1 MKIIFQ
7 PEQKECEIA
16 TEENLLQAAGK
27 AGVLLDGN
35 CGGTGICGKCKIK
48 VLSGNCTELTA
59 EEIEYLSEKER
70 KEGYR
75 LACKTFAKE
84 DLVVEIPDFHKGSE
98 RKKNMMKLPEG
109 FLLNPCVKDIDK
121 KTGQTGCYGM
131 AFDIGTTT
139 VVGMLWNLADG
150 SMVDV
155 TAGTNPQSLY
165 GADVISRIQFCKEK
179 EENLSTMQK
188 ITIDCLNDMI
198 TELTQKNKL
207 DKKDIYDMTVV
218 GNTTMSHLFLGV
230 SPESLAR
237 LPFTP
242 VFYEMTEKMAK
253 ELGLEINEEAK
264 VCLLPNIAGHV
275 GSDISAVLLAT
286 GLKEKKGANLAID
299 IGTNGEILLAKDG
312 KVLTCSTA
320 AGPAFEGASIQMGM
334 RASDGAIE
342 KVRIDNNNVTIT
354 TIGDKEP
361 IGICGSGLID
371 SVAELLKAG
380 IVEESGRMLKK
391 EEALSKGIAQEL
403 ADRIQKG
410 EKGMFFILSYQ
421 EDGEDIV
428 LTQQDIREVQLAKGA
443 IYAGIKT
450 LMKQLEVTEEDLE
463 SLILAGAFGNYIEK
477 DSALAIGLLP
487 DISKERIHSV
497 GNAAGVGACMALLSK
512 EARELVQSLAKETE
526 HVELSMNMDFQ
537 EEYIYAMNF
546 SNFQAKQVFQ
556 KSENMI

>member
-1 MKIIFQ
+1 MKILFQ
-7 PEQKECEIA
+7 PEQKECEISA
-16 TEENLLQAAGK
+16 EETLLEAAGK
-27 AGVLLDGN
+27 AGILLDGS
-35 CGGTGICGKCKIK
+35 CGGAGICGKCKIK
-48 VLSGNCTELTA
+48 ILSGTCTELTT
-59 EEIEYLSEKER
+59 EEIQYLSEKER
-70 KEGYR
+70 KVGYR

-84 DLVVEIPDFHKGSE
+84 DLVVEIPDFYKGSE
-98 RKKNMMKLPEG
+98 RKKDMMKLPEG
-109 FLLNPCVKDIDK
+109 FVPNPCVKDIMK
-121 KTGQTGCYGM
+121 KATETGCYGM

-150 SMVDV
+150 SMIDV
-155 TAGTNPQSLY
+155 TAKTNPQSLY
-165 GADVISRIQFCKEK
+165 GADVISRIQYCNEV
-179 EENLSTMQK
+179 EENLFQMQK
-188 ITIDCLNDMI
+188 ITINCLNDMI
-198 TELTQKNKL
+198 RELTEKNKIE
-207 DKKDIYDMTVV
+207 KNGIYDVTVV

-230 SPESLAR
+230 SPKSLSR

-253 ELGLEINEEAK
+253 ELGLEVNKEAQ

-312 KVLTCSTA
+312 KILTCSTA

-334 RASDGAIE
+334 RASEGAIE
-342 KVRIDNNNVTIT
+342 KVRIENDNVKIT
-354 TIGDKEP
+354 TIGKKEP

-380 IVEESGRMLKK
+380 IVEGSGRMLKQ
-391 EEALSKGIAQEL
+391 EEAIANGISPEL
-403 ADRIQKG
+403 TKRIQKS
-410 EKGMFFILSYQ
+410 EKGMFFVLSYR
-421 EDGEDIV
+421 EDAEDII

-450 LMKQLEVTEEDLE
+450 LMKKLELIEEDLE
-463 SLILAGAFGNYIEK
+463 SIILAGAFGNYIDK
-477 DSALAIGLLP
+477 DSAMDIGLLP
-487 DISKERIHSV
+487 DISKDKIHCV
-497 GNAAGVGACMALLSK
+497 GNAAGVGACMVLLSK
-512 EARELVQSLAKETE
+512 ESRELVKSLAKEVE

-546 SNFQAKQVFQ
+546 SHF
-556 KSENMI
+556 